1 MVFETE
7 SNFARLARF
16 DINMKLNRAR
26 EMLEQAAAKLSIM
39 KSFGSSA
46 RQWHDYQKV
55 AGTTIALGKIPAGAI
70 IKPSMKRASSSATS
84 PAAPLVKTPKYV
96 MQSSSY
102 ASASSPSLAWQ
113 TSSSPLAS
121 IKKESLGAAISSLP
135 PNTIIKAT
143 TRQPLSTTNSPL
155 PGHVSALGTGSSSP
169 AAAPAVASAVRQAV
183 FLKRDMPQ
191 RTMRSMTLGS
201 IDMASTLHLGVSSA
215 HLPLFKRH
223 ICKYANLSHLDCC
236 VTLRKLRLNEPFAL
250 LAEFFELSEQD
261 VEQTFKR
268 TLIKLARCLRPLIRW
283 PDAKHYS
290 ERLKHMPLAYRANLL
305 HVRSLIECVE
315 TEVSE
320 TLNFGCDS
328 YKFILCL
335 NTNGVISYVS
345 DAFRGDC
352 DDLQLFEATNFKDII
367 PKYLTLC
374 AEPGKA
380 VRRSPKTN
388 ADDGLT
394 DEEYEAQDDE
404 PKQILSKFDE
414 QRLAGQLAN
423 MQTMSVSNGALTS
436 TRAPQLQLPTLR
448 VNEPACRTQ
457 MRHTIDTLR
466 EFKILDHCALQQ
478 TPLLGYLNEMLIV
491 AAALCNLQQQ

>member
-1 MVFETE
+1 MSLTIVKYRKTADGILPITPTVIFRPKVQVQPQQTV
-7 SNFARLARF
+7 
-16 DINMKLNRAR
+16 K
-26 EMLEQAAAKLSIM
+26 
-39 KSFGSSA
+39 
-46 RQWHDYQKV
+46 KV
-55 AGTTIALGKIPAGAI
+55 AGTTIALGKIPAGAV

-143 TRQPLSTTNSPL
+143 TRQPLSTTNSPM
-155 PGHVSALGTGSSSP
+155 PGHVNALGTGASSP

-268 TLIKLARCLRPLIRW
+268 TLVKLARCLRPLIRW

-380 VRRSPKTN
+380 VKRSPKTN
-388 ADDGLT
+388 VDDGLT
-394 DEEYEAQDDE
+394 DEEYEAQDDDQ
-404 PKQILSKFDE
+404 KQILSKFDE
-414 QRLAGQLAN
+414 QRIAGQLAN
-423 MQTMSVSNGALTS
+423 METLSVSNGALTS